1 VLIETD
7 DAGSAIAPQIA
18 LDAAG
23 NALAVWTQSD
33 GTCDSITCE
42 SIPRDNIWSNH
53 YTVGSG
59 WGAAGLIETD
69 DTGNASSPQIALDAA
84 GNALAVWTQSD
95 GTRDNI
101 WSNRYTVGSGWGTAE
116 LIETDDAGDATAPQ
130 IALDTAGNALAVWYL
145 FDGIQN
151 HLWSNRFE

>member
-7 DAGSAIAPQIA
+7 DAGSAIA
-18 LDAAG
+18 
-23 NALAVWTQSD
+23 
-33 GTCDSITCE
+33 
-42 SIPRDNIWSNH
+42 
-53 YTVGSG
+53 
-59 WGAAGLIETD
+59 
-69 DTGNASSPQIALDAA
+69 PQIALDAA